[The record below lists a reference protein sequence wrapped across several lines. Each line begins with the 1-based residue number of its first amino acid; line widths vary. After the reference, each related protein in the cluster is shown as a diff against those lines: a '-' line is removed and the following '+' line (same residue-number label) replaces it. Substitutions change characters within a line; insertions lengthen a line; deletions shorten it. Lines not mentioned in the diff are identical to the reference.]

1 MGLDRNLAVCDSFKV
16 TMGSGNVSPLL
27 IYAFEC
33 QRYLNV
39 CNVAAWGEND
49 TVWDTLNMKTV
60 TGVFRKDS
68 GKQQVHELDRK
79 FAKRTQHFNP
89 NTLGNIFHALLLAS
103 ACPVSHSLTQAS
115 QNLSESSP

>member
-1 MGLDRNLAVCDSFKV
+1 MSLNRHLAVCDSFRV
-16 TMGSGNVSPLL
+16 MMGSSNVSPLL

-68 GKQQVHELDRK
+68 GKWQVHELDKK
-79 FAKRTQHFNP
+79 FANE
-89 NTLGNIFHALLLAS
+89 LNISIQTPLVTYSMLSSWLLHAR
-103 ACPVSHSLTQAS
+103 CPTH
-115 QNLSESSP
+115 